1 MSWNHSSN
9 MVLEQNY
16 DDKGGGTWNTNL
28 MFKIN
33 IKQFN
38 MQIFHKEF
46 QVFKISEFNT
56 YIKTI
61 EFNKDNSYKWKS

>member
-1 MSWNHSSN
+1 
-9 MVLEQNY
+9 
-16 DDKGGGTWNTNL
+16 
-28 MFKIN
+28 MFKFN